1 MERYA
6 RKARMHYGN
15 NSKIQRLLD
24 EVEAE
29 SEAAETEAKKNAK
42 KKFWLNI
49 IEKNKKFVLIAIAAI
64 PLFGFIW
71 YEATA
76 DARREQAEQEENK
89 LSKKKDKKK
98 DKLIKKKKQQKM
110 LKISHMFKIQLK
122 RLMTFLIKGKLT
134 RLPTHL
140 RCVRL
145 QV

>member
-1 MERYA
+1 MPLQPF
-6 RKARMHYGN
+6 HY
-15 NSKIQRLLD
+15 LD
-24 EVEAE
+24 LYGM
-29 SEAAETEAKKNAK
+29 K
-42 KKFWLNI
+42 L
-49 IEKNKKFVLIAIAAI
+49 
-64 PLFGFIW
+64 PLMP
-71 YEATA
+71 
-76 DARREQAEQEENK
+76 EENK

>member
-1 MERYA
+1 M
-6 RKARMHYGN
+6 
-15 NSKIQRLLD
+15 
-24 EVEAE
+24 
-29 SEAAETEAKKNAK
+29 AKYYR
-42 KKFWLNI
+42 
-49 IEKNKKFVLIAIAAI
+49 KNKKFVLIAIAAI

-76 DARREQAEQEENK
+76 DARREQAEQEERQEERQAYQEEK
-89 LSKKKDKKK
+89 AA
-98 DKLIKKKKQQKM
+98 KM

>member
-1 MERYA
+1 MPLLPF
-6 RKARMHYGN
+6 HY
-15 NSKIQRLLD
+15 LD
-24 EVEAE
+24 LYGM
-29 SEAAETEAKKNAK
+29 K
-42 KKFWLNI
+42 L
-49 IEKNKKFVLIAIAAI
+49 
-64 PLFGFIW
+64 PLM
-71 YEATA
+71 
-76 DARREQAEQEENK
+76 QEENK

-134 RLPTHL
+134 KLPTHL